1 MTTPAAIAV
10 IRATIEDA
18 HLAEILTRPGMTAHR
33 VARALETH
41 GWTITPTPARSGPYA
56 GTQHH

>member
-1 MTTPAAIAV
+1 MTPAAATAI

-33 VARALETH
+33 ITRALESA
-41 GWTITPTPARSGPYA
+41 GWHLAPIEHVNEPQTPA
-56 GTQHH
+56 